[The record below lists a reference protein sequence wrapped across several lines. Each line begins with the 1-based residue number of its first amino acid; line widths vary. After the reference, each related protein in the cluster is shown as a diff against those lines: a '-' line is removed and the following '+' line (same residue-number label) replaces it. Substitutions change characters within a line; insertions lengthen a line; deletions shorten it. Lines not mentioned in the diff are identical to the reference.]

1 MNTLVFAI
9 ETSCDET
16 SVAILN
22 DKRKILSHITVNQ
35 KDHNKFGGVVPEI
48 ASRAHLQILQT
59 IIPRSF
65 EEAELSINDIDI
77 FCATCGPGLIGGLLV
92 GSMIAKSMAIG
103 TNKPFYPINHLEGH
117 LLSPEFSTKM
127 DFPNLTLLLT
137 GGHTQIYLVKSIG
150 KYQLLGETIDDAIG
164 ESFDKVAKLIGL
176 GYPGG
181 PAIEQLAKTGHSD
194 AFKLPHPLEFKKNLN
209 FSFSGIK
216 TAVNLLVKNQIKLNN
231 KIKSNIAASFQ
242 KKIVQILIKRT
253 ELALKNLKK
262 KKYDIKDIAI
272 VGGVAANKVIKK
284 SLGEFSQI
292 NNKRLIFPPLELCGD
307 NAAIIAWACLRRR
320 KLYIESDLNFKP
332 NPRLTIKEYTSL

>member
-1 MNTLVFAI
+1 MNTLVYSI

-59 IIPRSF
+59 IIPKSF
-65 EEAELSINDIDI
+65 EEAKLSINDIDI

-117 LLSPEFSTKM
+117 LLSPEFSTTM
-127 DFPNLTLLLT
+127 NFPNLTLLLT

-150 KYQLLGETIDDAIG
+150 EYKLLGETVDDAIG
-164 ESFDKVAKLIGL
+164 ESFDKVGKLIGL

-181 PAIEQLAKTGHSD
+181 PLVEKLAKNGNFEAYD
-194 AFKLPHPLEFKKNLN
+194 LPHPLEFEKNFN

-216 TAVNLLVKNQIKLNN
+216 TAVSLLVKNQIKLNK

-242 KKIVQILIKRT
+242 KKIIEILIKKT
-253 ELALKNLKK
+253 ELALEYLRKQ
-262 KKYDIKDIAI
+262 KYDIKDMAI
-272 VGGVAANKVIKK
+272 VGGVAANKSIKE
-284 SLGEFSQI
+284 SLKKFSQI
-292 NNKRLIFPPLELCGD
+292 NNHRLIFPPLELCGD
-307 NAAIIAWACLRRR
+307 NAAMIAWACLQHH
-320 KLYIESDLNFKP
+320 KMGIKPDLEFKP
-332 NPRLTIKEYTSL
+332 NPRLSIKKIKFS

>member
-1 MNTLVFAI
+1 MNTLIYAI

-59 IIPRSF
+59 IIPKSF
-65 EEAELSINDIDI
+65 EEAKLSINDVDI

-127 DFPNLTLLLT
+127 NFPNLTLLLT
-137 GGHTQIYLVKSIG
+137 GGHTQIYLIKSVG
-150 KYQLLGETIDDAIG
+150 QYQLLGETIDDAIG

-181 PAIEQLAKTGHSD
+181 PLVEKLAKNGN
-194 AFKLPHPLEFKKNLN
+194 FKAYDLPHPLEFEKNFN

-216 TAVNLLVKNQIKLNN
+216 TAVSLLVKNQIKLND
-231 KIKSNIAASFQ
+231 KIKKNIAASFQ
-242 KKIVQILIKRT
+242 NKIIEILLKKTDLV
-253 ELALKNLKK
+253 LKNLKK
-262 KKYDIKDIAI
+262 QKYNVKDIAI
-272 VGGVAANKVIKK
+272 VGGVAANESIKK
-284 SLGEFSQI
+284 SLEKFSQI
-292 NNKRLIFPPLELCGD
+292 NNNRLIFPPLKLCGD
-307 NAAIIAWACLRRR
+307 NAAIIAWACIQHH
-320 KLYIESDLNFKP
+320 KLNIKPDLNFKA
-332 NPRLTIKEYTSL
+332 NPRLTIKN

>member
-1 MNTLVFAI
+1 MNTLVFSI

-22 DKRKILSHITVNQ
+22 DKRKILSHITINQ
-35 KDHNKFGGVVPEI
+35 KDHCKFGGVVPEI

-59 IIPRSF
+59 IIPKSF
-65 EEAELSINDIDI
+65 KEAKLSISDIDI

-103 TNKPFYPINHLEGH
+103 TNKPFYPVNHLEGH
-117 LLSPEFSTKM
+117 LLSPEFSTRM
-127 DFPNLTLLLT
+127 NFPNLTLLLT

-150 KYQLLGETIDDAIG
+150 EYLLLGETIDDAIG

-176 GYPGG
+176 KYPGG
-181 PAIEQLAKTGHSD
+181 PLIEKLAVDGDSK

-216 TAVNLLVKNQIKLNN
+216 TSVNLLVKNQIKLNK

-242 KKIVQILIKRT
+242 KKIIEILIKKT
-253 ELALKNLKK
+253 ELALENLKK
-262 KKYDIKDIAI
+262 QKYDIKDIAI
-272 VGGVAANKVIKK
+272 VGGVAANKDIKE
-284 SLGEFSQI
+284 SLRKFSQI
-292 NNKRLIFPPLELCGD
+292 NNHRLIFPPLELCGD
-307 NAAIIAWACLRRR
+307 NAAMIAWVCLQHY
-320 KLYIESDLNFKP
+320 KMGIESDLAFKP
-332 NPRLTIKEYTSL
+332 NPRLSIKKIRVS